1 MLEKMLLQK
10 FYDESEFELLSY
22 LDYWERVILYSI
34 ASSTHAFKL
43 MNSIMQL

>member
-1 MLEKMLLQK
+1 MYKKMLVDK

-34 ASSTHAFKL
+34 ASSNLCF
-43 MNSIMQL
+43 